1 MNQHEGRDRFDIPTN
16 FEIPQNMKDMADA
29 GFDQA
34 RKAFETF
41 MGAAQKTASQFEDQG
56 AAAQAS
62 AKELGAKAAAFAEA
76 NVKAS
81 LDYAERLLKAKDLP
95 EVLKLHTEHVQN
107 QMRVLAEQAGELG
120 QAVTRAAMDTA
131 KPSNGPQS

>member
-1 MNQHEGRDRFDIPTN
+1 MNRHEGHES
-16 FEIPQNMKDMADA
+16 FEIPQNMKDMAEA

-34 RKAFETF
+34 RKAFENF
-41 MGAAQKTASQFEDQG
+41 MNAAQKTASQFEDQG

-62 AKELGAKAAAFAEA
+62 AKELSGKAVSFAEE
-76 NVKAS
+76 NIKAS
-81 LDYAERLLKAKDLP
+81 LDYAERLLKAKDLA

-120 QAVTRAAMDTA
+120 QAAARAAMDAT
-131 KPSNGPQS
+131 KPKI